1 MGAKKIILFLF
12 LLGASFLQG
21 QTPGLN
27 YQAVIL
33 NTSEIEIPGTNVKE
47 NQVPL
52 GLEDVTFRFSISNKN
67 KIEYIEEQTVTT
79 DASGMVSLIVG
90 EGTPISA
97 TFNDI
102 VWDGKEKYLNVEIDI
117 LSNNDGFIFLDAQKI
132 LYIPPPA
139 NDDISSISIE
149 QVVVTAVDGQ
159 LLFTTPLPI
168 TDIQKIDIYRNGA
181 RISFTV
187 INATTIQID
196 KEAICYLGDEIRIVQ
211 LK

>member
-1 MGAKKIILFLF
+1 MAAKKIILFLF

-102 VWDGKEKYLNVEIDI
+102 VWDGEEKYLNVEIDI

-132 LYIPPPA
+132 LYIPPPIR
-139 NDDISSISIE
+139 NNTTTTE
-149 QVVVTAVDGQ
+149 QFVITAVDGQ
-159 LLFTTPLPI
+159 LFFTTPLPI
-168 TDIQKIDIYRNGA
+168 TDIQKIDVYRNGA
-181 RISFTV
+181 RISFTQ
-187 INATTIQID
+187 INATTIQIE
-196 KEAICYLGDEIRIVQ
+196 KEATCYQGDQIRIVQ

>member
-1 MGAKKIILFLF
+1 MAAKKIILFLF

-67 KIEYIEEQTVTT
+67 NIEYIEEQTVTT

-102 VWDGKEKYLNVEIDI
+102 VWDEEEKYLNVEIDI

-132 LYIPPPA
+132 LYIPPPIR
-139 NDDISSISIE
+139 NNTTSTE
-149 QVVVTAVDGQ
+149 QFVITAVDGQ
-159 LLFTTPLPI
+159 LFFTTPLPI
-168 TDIQKIDIYRNGA
+168 TDIQKIDVYRNGA
-181 RISFTV
+181 RIGFTQ
-187 INATTIQID
+187 INATTIQIE
-196 KEAICYLGDEIRIVQ
+196 KEATCYLGDEIRIVQ

>member
-1 MGAKKIILFLF
+1 MAAKKIILFLF

-21 QTPGLN
+21 QTPGFN

-102 VWDGKEKYLNVEIDI
+102 VWDGEEKYLNVEIDI

-132 LYIPPPA
+132 LYIPPPIR
-139 NDDISSISIE
+139 NNTTSTE
-149 QVVVTAVDGQ
+149 QFVITAVDGQ
-159 LLFTTPLPI
+159 LFFTTPLPI
-168 TDIQKIDIYRNGA
+168 TDIQKIDVYRNGA
-181 RISFTV
+181 RIGFTQ
-187 INATTIQID
+187 INATTIQIE
-196 KEAICYLGDEIRIVQ
+196 KEATCYLGDQIRIVQ

>member
-1 MGAKKIILFLF
+1 MAAKKIILFLF

-21 QTPGLN
+21 QTPGFN

-52 GLEDVTFRFSISNKN
+52 GLEDITFRFSISNKN
-67 KIEYIEEQTVTT
+67 NIEYIEEQTVTT

-102 VWDGKEKYLNVEIDI
+102 VWDGEEKYLNVEIDI

-132 LYIPPPA
+132 LYIPPPIR
-139 NDDISSISIE
+139 NNTTSTE
-149 QVVVTAVDGQ
+149 QFVITAVDGQ
-159 LLFTTPLPI
+159 LFFTTPLPI
-168 TDIQKIDIYRNGA
+168 TNIQKIDVYRNGA
-181 RISFTV
+181 RISFTQ
-187 INATTIQID
+187 INGTTIQID
-196 KEAICYLGDEIRIVQ
+196 KEATCYQGDEIRIVQ

>member
-1 MGAKKIILFLF
+1 VS
-12 LLGASFLQG
+12 SFLHG
-21 QTPGLN
+21 QTQGLN

-52 GLEDVTFRFSISNKN
+52 GLEDITFRFSVSNKDE
-67 KIEYIEEQTVTT
+67 IEYIEEQTVTT

-97 TFNDI
+97 TFQDI
-102 VWDGKEKYLNVEIDI
+102 VWDGKLKYLNIEIDI
-117 LSNNDGFIFLDAQKI
+117 LNNNDGFIFLDTQKI
-132 LYIPPPA
+132 LYIPTPIA
-139 NDDISSISIE
+139 NSITSTE
-149 QVVVTAVDGQ
+149 QFVVNAVDGQ

-168 TDIQKIDIYRNGA
+168 TDIRKIDVYRNGA
-181 RISFTV
+181 RISFTQ
-187 INATTIQID
+187 INGTTIQID
-196 KEAICYLGDEIRIVQ
+196 KEAICYEGDEIRIVQ

>member
-1 MGAKKIILFLF
+1 MVVKKIILFLF

-67 KIEYIEEQTVTT
+67 NIEYIEEQTVTT

-102 VWDGKEKYLNVEIDI
+102 VWDGEEKYLNVEIDI

-132 LYIPPPA
+132 LYIPPPIR
-139 NDDISSISIE
+139 NNTTSTE
-149 QVVVTAVDGQ
+149 QFVITAVDGQ
-159 LLFTTPLPI
+159 LFFTTPLPI
-168 TDIQKIDIYRNGA
+168 TNIQKIDVYRNGA
-181 RISFTV
+181 RIGFTQ
-187 INATTIQID
+187 INATTIQIE
-196 KEAICYLGDEIRIVQ
+196 KEATCYLGDEIRIVQ

>member
-52 GLEDVTFRFSISNKN
+52 GLEDITFRFSISNKN
-67 KIEYIEEQTVTT
+67 NIEYIEEQTVTT

-102 VWDGKEKYLNVEIDI
+102 VWDGEEKYLNVEIDI
-117 LSNNDGFIFLDAQKI
+117 LSNNDSFTFLDAQKI
-132 LYIPPPA
+132 LYIPNNPK
-139 NDDISSISIE
+139 STKQS
-149 QVVVTAVDGQ
+149 VTTAVDGQ

-168 TDIQKIDIYRNGA
+168 TDTQKIDVFRNGA
-181 RISFTV
+181 RISF
-187 INATTIQID
+187 IQIDANTIQID
-196 KEAICYLGDEIRIVQ
+196 KEATCYQGDEIRIVQ

>member
-1 MGAKKIILFLF
+1 MGAKKLILFLF

-52 GLEDVTFRFSISNKN
+52 GLEDITFRFSISNKN
-67 KIEYIEEQTVTT
+67 NIEYIEEQTVTT

-102 VWDGKEKYLNVEIDI
+102 VWDGEEKYLNVEIDI

-132 LYIPPPA
+132 LYIPPPIR
-139 NDDISSISIE
+139 NNTTTE
-149 QVVVTAVDGQ
+149 QDVITAIDGQ

-168 TDIQKIDIYRNGA
+168 TDIRKIDVYRNGA
-181 RISFTV
+181 RISFTQ

-196 KEAICYLGDEIRIVQ
+196 KEATCYLGDEIRIVQ
-211 LK
+211 LE

>member
-52 GLEDVTFRFSISNKN
+52 GLEDITFRFSISNKN
-67 KIEYIEEQTVTT
+67 NIEYIEEQTVTT

-102 VWDGKEKYLNVEIDI
+102 VWDGEEKYLNVEIDI
-117 LSNNDGFIFLDAQKI
+117 LSNNDSFTFLDAQKI
-132 LYIPPPA
+132 LYIP
-139 NDDISSISIE
+139 NNTKSTE
-149 QVVVTAVDGQ
+149 QSVTTAVDGQ

-168 TDIQKIDIYRNGA
+168 TDTQKIDVFRNGA
-181 RISFTV
+181 RIGFIQ

>member
-33 NTSEIEIPGTNVKE
+33 NTSEIEIPGTDVKE

-52 GLEDVTFRFSISNKN
+52 GLEDITFRFSISNKN
-67 KIEYIEEQTVTT
+67 NIEYIEEQTVTT

-102 VWDGKEKYLNVEIDI
+102 VWDGEEKYLNVEIDI
-117 LSNNDGFIFLDAQKI
+117 LSNNDSFTFLDAQKI
-132 LYIPPPA
+132 LYIPNNPK
-139 NDDISSISIE
+139 STKQS
-149 QVVVTAVDGQ
+149 VTTAVDGQ

-168 TDIQKIDIYRNGA
+168 TDTQKIDVFRNGA
-181 RISFTV
+181 RISF
-187 INATTIQID
+187 IQIDANTIQID
-196 KEAICYLGDEIRIVQ
+196 KEATCYQGDEIRIVQ

>member
-1 MGAKKIILFLF
+1 MECKKIILFLF
-12 LLGASFLQG
+12 LLVSSFLHG
-21 QTPGLN
+21 QTQGLN

-52 GLEDVTFRFSISNKN
+52 GLEDITFRFSVSNKDE
-67 KIEYIEEQTVTT
+67 IEYIEEQTVTT

-97 TFNDI
+97 TFQDI
-102 VWDGKEKYLNVEIDI
+102 VWDGKLKYLNIEIDI
-117 LSNNDGFIFLDAQKI
+117 LNNNDGFIFLDTQKI
-132 LYIPPPA
+132 LYIPTPIA
-139 NDDISSISIE
+139 NSITSTE
-149 QVVVTAVDGQ
+149 QFVVNAVDGQ

-168 TDIQKIDIYRNGA
+168 TDIRKIDVYRNGA
-181 RISFTV
+181 RISFTQ

-196 KEAICYLGDEIRIVQ
+196 KEATCYLGDEIRIVQ
-211 LK
+211 LE

>member
-52 GLEDVTFRFSISNKN
+52 GLEDITFRFSISNKN
-67 KIEYIEEQTVTT
+67 NIEYIEEQTVTT

-102 VWDGKEKYLNVEIDI
+102 VWDGEEKYLNVEIDI

-132 LYIPPPA
+132 LYIPPPIR
-139 NDDISSISIE
+139 NHTTSTKQS
-149 QVVVTAVDGQ
+149 VTTAVDGQ

-168 TDIQKIDIYRNGA
+168 TDTQKIDVFRNGA
-181 RISFTV
+181 RISFTQ
-187 INATTIQID
+187 IDANTIQID
-196 KEAICYLGDEIRIVQ
+196 KEATCYQGDEIRIVQ

>member
-1 MGAKKIILFLF
+1 MECNKIILFIF

-21 QTPGLN
+21 QKPGFN
-27 YQAVIL
+27 YQALII
-33 NTSEIEIPGTNVKE
+33 NNAEIEIPGTNVKE

-52 GLEDVTFRFSISNKN
+52 GLEDITFRFSISNKN
-67 KIEYIEEQTVTT
+67 AIEYIEEQTVTT
-79 DASGMVSLIVG
+79 DAGGMVSLIVG

-132 LYIPPPA
+132 LYIPHPTSNNNTITA
-139 NDDISSISIE
+139 TE
-149 QVVVTAVDGQ
+149 QFVVIAVDGQ

-168 TDIQKIDIYRNGA
+168 TDIQKIDVYRNGA
-181 RISFTV
+181 RISFTR
-187 INATTIQID
+187 INGTTIQID
-196 KEAICYLGDEIRIVQ
+196 KEATCYQGDEIRIVQ

>member
-52 GLEDVTFRFSISNKN
+52 GLEDITFRFSISNKN

-132 LYIPPPA
+132 LYIPPPT

-181 RISFTV
+181 RISFTR
-187 INATTIQID
+187 INGTTIQID

>member
-1 MGAKKIILFLF
+1 MEYKKIILFLF

-21 QTPGLN
+21 QTPGFN

-47 NQVPL
+47 NQLPL
-52 GLEDVTFRFSISNKN
+52 GLEDITFRFSISNKN
-67 KIEYIEEQTVTT
+67 NIEYSEEQTVTT

-102 VWDGKEKYLNVEIDI
+102 VWDGEEKYLNVEIDI

-132 LYIPPPA
+132 LYIPPPIRNNTTA
-139 NDDISSISIE
+139 AKEFITI
-149 QVVVTAVDGQ
+149 AVDNQ
-159 LLFTTPLPI
+159 KVFTTPSSI
-168 TDIQKIDIYRNGA
+168 YDYRKIDVYRNGA
-181 RISFTV
+181 RISFT
-187 INATTIQID
+187 IKGANTIQID
-196 KEAICYLGDEIRIVQ
+196 KGITCYQGDEIRIVQ
-211 LK
+211 IE

>member
-21 QTPGLN
+21 QTPGFN

-67 KIEYIEEQTVTT
+67 NIEYIEEQTVTT

-102 VWDGKEKYLNVEIDI
+102 VWDGEEKYLNVEIDI

-132 LYIPPPA
+132 LYIPPPIR
-139 NDDISSISIE
+139 NNTTTE
-149 QVVVTAVDGQ
+149 QDVITAIDGQ

-168 TDIQKIDIYRNGA
+168 TDIRKIDVYRNGA
-181 RISFTV
+181 RISFTR
-187 INATTIQID
+187 INATTIQIE
-196 KEAICYLGDEIRIVQ
+196 KEATCYQGDEIRIVQ

>member
-1 MGAKKIILFLF
+1 MAAKKIILFLF

-21 QTPGLN
+21 Q
-27 YQAVIL
+27 
-33 NTSEIEIPGTNVKE
+33 IEIPGTNVKE

-52 GLEDVTFRFSISNKN
+52 GLEDITFRFSISNKN
-67 KIEYIEEQTVTT
+67 NIEYIEEQTVTT

-102 VWDGKEKYLNVEIDI
+102 VWDGEEKYLNVEIDI

-132 LYIPPPA
+132 LYIPPPIR
-139 NDDISSISIE
+139 NNTTTE
-149 QVVVTAVDGQ
+149 QDVITAVDGQ

-168 TDIQKIDIYRNGA
+168 TDIRKIDVYRNGA
-181 RISFTV
+181 RISFTQ

-196 KEAICYLGDEIRIVQ
+196 KEATCYLGDEIRIVQ
-211 LK
+211 LE

>member
-21 QTPGLN
+21 QTPGFN

-67 KIEYIEEQTVTT
+67 NIEYIEEQTVTT

-102 VWDGKEKYLNVEIDI
+102 VWDGEEKYLNVEIDI

-132 LYIPPPA
+132 LYIPPPIR
-139 NDDISSISIE
+139 NNTTTTE
-149 QVVVTAVDGQ
+149 QFVITAVDGQ
-159 LLFTTPLPI
+159 LFFTTPLPI
-168 TDIQKIDIYRNGA
+168 TNIQKIDVYRNGA
-181 RISFTV
+181 RISFTQ
-187 INATTIQID
+187 INATTIQIE
-196 KEAICYLGDEIRIVQ
+196 KEATCYLGDEIRIVQ

>member
-21 QTPGLN
+21 QTPGFN

-47 NQVPL
+47 NQVPF
-52 GLEDVTFRFSISNKN
+52 GLEDITFRFSISNKN
-67 KIEYIEEQTVTT
+67 NIEYIEEQTVTT

-102 VWDGKEKYLNVEIDI
+102 VWDGEEKYLNVEIDI

-132 LYIPPPA
+132 LYIPPPIR
-139 NDDISSISIE
+139 NNTTTE
-149 QVVVTAVDGQ
+149 QDVITAIDGQ

-168 TDIQKIDIYRNGA
+168 TDIRKIDVYRNGA
-181 RISFTV
+181 RISFTQ
-187 INATTIQID
+187 IDATTIQID
-196 KEAICYLGDEIRIVQ
+196 KEATCYLGDEIRIVQ
-211 LK
+211 LE

>member
-1 MGAKKIILFLF
+1 MAAKKIILFLF

-21 QTPGLN
+21 QTPGFN

-102 VWDGKEKYLNVEIDI
+102 VWDGEEKYLNVEIDI

-132 LYIPPPA
+132 LYIPPPIR
-139 NDDISSISIE
+139 NNTTSTE
-149 QVVVTAVDGQ
+149 QFVITAVDGQ
-159 LLFTTPLPI
+159 LFFTTPLPI
-168 TDIQKIDIYRNGA
+168 TDIQKIDVYRNGA
-181 RISFTV
+181 RISFTQ

-196 KEAICYLGDEIRIVQ
+196 KEATCYQGDEIRIVQ
-211 LK
+211 LE

>member
-67 KIEYIEEQTVTT
+67 NIEYIEEQTVTT

-102 VWDGKEKYLNVEIDI
+102 VWDEEEKYLNVEIDI
-117 LSNNDGFIFLDAQKI
+117 LSNNDSFTFLEIQKI
-132 LYIPPPA
+132 LYIP
-139 NDDISSISIE
+139 NNLKSTKQS
-149 QVVVTAVDGQ
+149 VTTAVDGQ

-168 TDIQKIDIYRNGA
+168 TDTQKIDVFRNGA
-181 RISFTV
+181 RISF
-187 INATTIQID
+187 IQIDANTIQID
-196 KEAICYLGDEIRIVQ
+196 KEATCYQGDEIRIVQ

>member
-52 GLEDVTFRFSISNKN
+52 GLEDITFRFSISNKN
-67 KIEYIEEQTVTT
+67 NIEYIEEQTVTT

-102 VWDGKEKYLNVEIDI
+102 VWDGEEKYLNVEIDI

-132 LYIPPPA
+132 LYIPPPIR
-139 NDDISSISIE
+139 NNTTTE
-149 QVVVTAVDGQ
+149 QDVITAVDGQ

-168 TDIQKIDIYRNGA
+168 TDIRKIDVYRNGA
-181 RISFTV
+181 RISFTQ
-187 INATTIQID
+187 INGTTIQID
-196 KEAICYLGDEIRIVQ
+196 KEATCYQGDEIRIVQ

>member
-21 QTPGLN
+21 QTPGFN

-52 GLEDVTFRFSISNKN
+52 GLEDVTFRFSISNEN

-102 VWDGKEKYLNVEIDI
+102 VWDGEEKYLNVEIDI

-132 LYIPPPA
+132 LYIPPPIR
-139 NDDISSISIE
+139 NNTTSTE
-149 QVVVTAVDGQ
+149 QFVITAVDGQ
-159 LLFTTPLPI
+159 LFFTTPLPI
-168 TDIQKIDIYRNGA
+168 TDIRKIDVYRNGA
-181 RISFTV
+181 RISFTQ

-196 KEAICYLGDEIRIVQ
+196 KEATCYLGDEIRIVQ
-211 LK
+211 LE

>member
-97 TFNDI
+97 TFQDI
-102 VWDGKEKYLNVEIDI
+102 VWDGKLKYLNIEIDI
-117 LSNNDGFIFLDAQKI
+117 LNNNDGFIFLDTQKI
-132 LYIPPPA
+132 LYIPTPIA
-139 NDDISSISIE
+139 NSITSTE
-149 QVVVTAVDGQ
+149 QFVVNAVDGQ

-168 TDIQKIDIYRNGA
+168 TDIRKIDVYRNGA
-181 RISFTV
+181 RISFTQ
-187 INATTIQID
+187 INGTTIQID
-196 KEAICYLGDEIRIVQ
+196 KEAICYEGDEIRIVQ

>member
-21 QTPGLN
+21 QTPGFN
-27 YQAVIL
+27 YQTVIL

-52 GLEDVTFRFSISNKN
+52 GLEDITFRFSISNKN
-67 KIEYIEEQTVTT
+67 AIEYIEEQTVTT
-79 DASGMVSLIVG
+79 DAGGMVSLIVG

-132 LYIPPPA
+132 LYIPHPTSNNNTITA
-139 NDDISSISIE
+139 TE
-149 QVVVTAVDGQ
+149 QFVIIAVDGQ

-168 TDIQKIDIYRNGA
+168 TDIQKIDVYRNGA
-181 RISFTV
+181 RISFTR
-187 INATTIQID
+187 INGTTIQID
-196 KEAICYLGDEIRIVQ
+196 KEATCYQGDEIRIVQ

>member
-1 MGAKKIILFLF
+1 MAAKKIILFLF

-21 QTPGLN
+21 QTPGFN

-52 GLEDVTFRFSISNKN
+52 GLEDITFRFSISNKN
-67 KIEYIEEQTVTT
+67 NIEYIEEQTVTT

-102 VWDGKEKYLNVEIDI
+102 VWDGEEKYLNVEIDI

-132 LYIPPPA
+132 LYIPPPIR
-139 NDDISSISIE
+139 NNTTTE
-149 QVVVTAVDGQ
+149 QDVITAVDGQ

-168 TDIQKIDIYRNGA
+168 TDIRKIDVYRNGA
-181 RISFTV
+181 RISFTQ

-196 KEAICYLGDEIRIVQ
+196 KEATCYLGDEIRIVQ
-211 LK
+211 LE

>member
-1 MGAKKIILFLF
+1 MECKKIILFLF
-12 LLGASFLQG
+12 LLVSSFLHG
-21 QTPGLN
+21 QTQGLN

-52 GLEDVTFRFSISNKN
+52 GLEDITFRFSVSNKDE
-67 KIEYIEEQTVTT
+67 IEYIEEQTVTT

-97 TFNDI
+97 TFQDI
-102 VWDGKEKYLNVEIDI
+102 VWDGKLKYLNIEIDI
-117 LSNNDGFIFLDAQKI
+117 LNNNDGFIFLDTQKI
-132 LYIPPPA
+132 LYIPTPIA
-139 NDDISSISIE
+139 NSITSTE
-149 QVVVTAVDGQ
+149 QFVVNAVDGQ

-168 TDIQKIDIYRNGA
+168 TDIRKIDVYRNGA
-181 RISFTV
+181 RISFTQ
-187 INATTIQID
+187 INGTTIQID
-196 KEAICYLGDEIRIVQ
+196 KEAICYEGDEIRIVQ

>member
-1 MGAKKIILFLF
+1 MAAKKIILFLF

-67 KIEYIEEQTVTT
+67 NIEYIEEQTVTT

-102 VWDGKEKYLNVEIDI
+102 VWDGEEKYLNVEIDI

-132 LYIPPPA
+132 LYIPHNA
-139 NDDISSISIE
+139 FNNSATATE
-149 QVVVTAVDGQ
+149 QFVITAVDGQ
-159 LLFTTPLPI
+159 LFFTTPLPI
-168 TDIQKIDIYRNGA
+168 TDIQKIDVYRNGA
-181 RISFTV
+181 RISFTQ
-187 INATTIQID
+187 INATTIQIE
-196 KEAICYLGDEIRIVQ
+196 KEATCYLGDEIRIVQ

>member
-67 KIEYIEEQTVTT
+67 NIEYIEEQTVTT

-102 VWDGKEKYLNVEIDI
+102 VWDEEEKYLNVEIDI

-132 LYIPPPA
+132 LYIPPPIR
-139 NDDISSISIE
+139 NNTTSTE
-149 QVVVTAVDGQ
+149 QFVITAVDGQ
-159 LLFTTPLPI
+159 LFFTTPLPI
-168 TDIQKIDIYRNGA
+168 TDIQKIDVYRNGA
-181 RISFTV
+181 RISFTQ
-187 INATTIQID
+187 INATTIQIE
-196 KEAICYLGDEIRIVQ
+196 KEATCYLGDEIRIVQ

>member
-1 MGAKKIILFLF
+1 MAAKKIILFLF

-21 QTPGLN
+21 QTPGFN

-102 VWDGKEKYLNVEIDI
+102 VWDGEEKYLNVEIDI

-132 LYIPPPA
+132 LYIPPPIR
-139 NDDISSISIE
+139 NNTTSTE
-149 QVVVTAVDGQ
+149 QFVITAVDGQ
-159 LLFTTPLPI
+159 LFFTTPLPI
-168 TDIQKIDIYRNGA
+168 TDIQKIDVYRNGA
-181 RISFTV
+181 RIGFTQ
-187 INATTIQID
+187 INATTIQIE
-196 KEAICYLGDEIRIVQ
+196 KEATCYQGDEIRIVQ
-211 LK
+211 LE

>member
-1 MGAKKIILFLF
+1 MAAKKIILFLF

-21 QTPGLN
+21 QTPGFN

-102 VWDGKEKYLNVEIDI
+102 VWDGEEKYLNVEIDI

-132 LYIPPPA
+132 LYIPPPIR
-139 NDDISSISIE
+139 NNTTSTE
-149 QVVVTAVDGQ
+149 QFVITAVDGQ
-159 LLFTTPLPI
+159 LFFTTPLPI
-168 TDIQKIDIYRNGA
+168 TDIQKIDVYRNGA
-181 RISFTV
+181 RIGFTQ
-187 INATTIQID
+187 INATTIQIE
-196 KEAICYLGDEIRIVQ
+196 KEATCYLGDEIRIVQ

>member
-1 MGAKKIILFLF
+1 MAAKKLILFLF

-21 QTPGLN
+21 QTPGFN

-52 GLEDVTFRFSISNKN
+52 GLEDITFRFSISNKN
-67 KIEYIEEQTVTT
+67 NIEYIEEQTVTT

-102 VWDGKEKYLNVEIDI
+102 VWDGEEKYLNVEIDI

-132 LYIPPPA
+132 LYIPPPIR
-139 NDDISSISIE
+139 NNTTSTE
-149 QVVVTAVDGQ
+149 QFVITAVDGQ
-159 LLFTTPLPI
+159 LFFTTPLPI
-168 TDIQKIDIYRNGA
+168 TNIQKIDVYRNGA
-181 RISFTV
+181 RISFTQ
-187 INATTIQID
+187 INGTTIQID
-196 KEAICYLGDEIRIVQ
+196 KEATCYQGDEIRIVQ

>member
-21 QTPGLN
+21 QTPGFN

-102 VWDGKEKYLNVEIDI
+102 VWDGEEKYLNVEIDI

-132 LYIPPPA
+132 LYIPPPIR
-139 NDDISSISIE
+139 NNTTTE
-149 QVVVTAVDGQ
+149 QDVITAIDGQ

-168 TDIQKIDIYRNGA
+168 TDIRKIDVYRNGA
-181 RISFTV
+181 RISFTQ

-196 KEAICYLGDEIRIVQ
+196 KEATCYLGDEIRIVQ
-211 LK
+211 LE

>member
-21 QTPGLN
+21 QTPGFN
-27 YQAVIL
+27 YQTVIL

-52 GLEDVTFRFSISNKN
+52 GLEDITFRFSISNKN
-67 KIEYIEEQTVTT
+67 AIEYIEEQTVTT
-79 DASGMVSLIVG
+79 DAGGMVSLIVG

-132 LYIPPPA
+132 LYIPHPTSNNNTITA
-139 NDDISSISIE
+139 TE
-149 QVVVTAVDGQ
+149 QFVVIAVDGQ

-168 TDIQKIDIYRNGA
+168 TDIQKIDVYRNGA
-181 RISFTV
+181 RISFTR
-187 INATTIQID
+187 INDTTIQID
-196 KEAICYLGDEIRIVQ
+196 KEATCYQGDEIRIVQ

>member
-21 QTPGLN
+21 QTPGFN

-52 GLEDVTFRFSISNKN
+52 GLEDITFRFSISNKN
-67 KIEYIEEQTVTT
+67 NIEYIEEQTVTT

-102 VWDGKEKYLNVEIDI
+102 VWDGEEKYLNVEIDI

-132 LYIPPPA
+132 LYIPPPIR
-139 NDDISSISIE
+139 NNTTSTE
-149 QVVVTAVDGQ
+149 QFVITAVDGQ

-168 TDIQKIDIYRNGA
+168 TDIRKIDVYRNGA
-181 RISFTV
+181 RIGFTQ
-187 INATTIQID
+187 INATTIQIE
-196 KEAICYLGDEIRIVQ
+196 KEATCYQGDEIRIVQ
-211 LK
+211 LE